1 MNKLISKNPVQR
13 FKQGR
18 KIVLK
23 AQLGGYMFGKMGGWN
38 RSMGN
43 TISDQESLNYLKEMG
58 LDGQNALQIQQYINQ
73 QLGNN
78 SVKEDNK
85 WGNQSRAGLKALY
98 ENWKLQQK
106 PQTQSPIGNPVIE
119 SQRALAENPQ
129 LTQDQLMFNNIN
141 SKTFNAPLPPRTIP
155 YDRSMTR
162 DIIKDITGNSAYNFT
177 GDQRKALRQYL
188 NGEQY
193 DQEAI
198 KAFGDLKQYDKY
210 MKWRLQKGGI
220 LPSRNIVERFKNG
233 RKIDIFKDGGVKRY
247 SVNHTD
253 SKKTVY
259 FDTEEQAK
267 AYQKKQK
274 AGTTVRRDGKKE
286 ASGQVLKVDRTKEKA
301 TQYGRQQLE
310 KNNNLSFKQAYQAA
324 RKSGNKYFAY
334 KGKVYK
340 SDLENG
346 KDNMTEMAQHY
357 GNNLGYSGDPKLG
370 TKQSMAA
377 RAQYRKDIDA
387 KKGNRNANY
396 QGKTNKQ
403 ASAEADK
410 KVAQTWNERDFVD
423 AILPA
428 TAVGN
433 TLNAAGSWMS
443 GEKFTPKVFHSGLN
457 AAGGMADLMEGNW
470 SNVGERALNA
480 ASIFGG
486 PWIGKGVKWLGVKAA
501 PKIAT
506 VSDKSRYLFNTPG
519 TKIGTKFLE
528 DGSGKVLNNFAE
540 GAISKGNGFRFG
552 TGASSYGRYSIQN
565 AIDQGVLNGNKVLP
579 KVSQWANT
587 AVRNGNTGTTY
598 FYRNVD
604 KAGNLI
610 SHPYDTAVDN
620 AVKLFPWLSSV
631 GGSVSSTTLNN
642 FSE

>member
-1 MNKLISKNPVQR
+1 
-13 FKQGR
+13 
-18 KIVLK
+18 
-23 AQLGGYMFGKMGGWN
+23 
-38 RSMGN
+38 
-43 TISDQESLNYLKEMG
+43 
-58 LDGQNALQIQQYINQ
+58 
-73 QLGNN
+73 
-78 SVKEDNK
+78 
-85 WGNQSRAGLKALY
+85 
-98 ENWKLQQK
+98 
-106 PQTQSPIGNPVIE
+106 
-119 SQRALAENPQ
+119 
-129 LTQDQLMFNNIN
+129 MFNNIN
-141 SKTFNAPLPPRTIP
+141 SKTFNASLPPRTIP

-198 KAFGDLKQYDKY
+198 KAFGDLNQYNKY
-210 MKWRLQKGGI
+210 MKWRLQKGGV
-220 LPSRNIVERFKNG
+220 LPSRNIVERFKQG
-233 RKIDIFKDGGVKRY
+233 RKIVFAAGGTPIKRFVLSNTEGFKKE
-247 SVNHTD
+247 
-253 SKKTVY
+253 
-259 FDTEEQAK
+259 FDTEA
-267 AYQKKQK
+267 
-274 AGTTVRRDGKKE
+274 E
-286 ASGQVLKVDRTKEKA
+286 A
-301 TQYGRQQLE
+301 
-310 KNNNLSFKQAYQAA
+310 QAYRKANNITGVIRDQKGASNGSVVKVSRVAGKDAKTTAYDRQEAEKYNHLSQKDAYKAA
-324 RKSGNKYFAY
+324 QKSGNKYFAY
-334 KGKVYK
+334 RGKVYK
-340 SDLENG
+340 TDLNNG
-346 KDNMTEMAQHY
+346 KDNMPDMIKMY
-357 GNNLGYSGDPKLG
+357 GNNLGWDKDPKLG
-370 TKQSMAA
+370 TKKSMAA
-377 RAQYRKDIDA
+377 RAQYRKDTKA
-387 KKGNRNANY
+387 TNWNRNANY
-396 QGKTNKQ
+396 KGKTNKQ

-433 TLNAAGSWMS
+433 ALNAAGSWMS
-443 GEKFTPKVFHSGLN
+443 GEKFTPKIFHSGLN

-501 PKIAT
+501 PKITT

-540 GAISKGNGFRFG
+540 GAISRGNGFRFG

-610 SHPYDTAVDN
+610 AHPYDAAVDN

>member
-1 MNKLISKNPVQR
+1 MNKLISRNPVQR
-13 FKQGR
+13 FKEGR
-18 KIVLK
+18 KIEVF
-23 AQLGGYMFGKMGGWN
+23 QG
-38 RSMGN
+38 
-43 TISDQESLNYLKEMG
+43 
-58 LDGQNALQIQQYINQ
+58 
-73 QLGNN
+73 
-78 SVKEDNK
+78 
-85 WGNQSRAGLKALY
+85 
-98 ENWKLQQK
+98 
-106 PQTQSPIGNPVIE
+106 
-119 SQRALAENPQ
+119 
-129 LTQDQLMFNNIN
+129 
-141 SKTFNAPLPPRTIP
+141 
-155 YDRSMTR
+155 
-162 DIIKDITGNSAYNFT
+162 
-177 GDQRKALRQYL
+177 
-188 NGEQY
+188 
-193 DQEAI
+193 
-198 KAFGDLKQYDKY
+198 
-210 MKWRLQKGGI
+210 
-220 LPSRNIVERFKNG
+220 
-233 RKIDIFKDGGVKRY
+233 GGVKRY
-247 SVNHTD
+247 SVSHTD
-253 SKKTVY
+253 NKKTTY

-274 AGTTVRRDGKKE
+274 AGTTVRRDSKKE
-286 ASGQVLKVDRTKEKA
+286 ASGQVLKVDRTKEKS

-310 KNNNLSFKQAYQAA
+310 KNNNLSFKQAYQEA
-324 RKSGNKYFAY
+324 RKSGNKFFAY

-340 SDLENG
+340 SDLANG

-370 TKQSMAA
+370 TKKSMAA

-396 QGKTNKQ
+396 IGKTNSQ
-403 ASAEADK
+403 ANAEADK

-457 AAGGMADLMEGNW
+457 AAGGMADLMEGNL

-480 ASIFGG
+480 FSIFGG
-486 PWIGKGVKWLGVKAA
+486 PAVSKGVQWLGIKAA

-610 SHPYDTAVDN
+610 AHPYDAAVDN
-620 AVKLFPWLSSV
+620 AVKIFPWLSSV